1 MSAEI
6 DGDDGQDANAPIEG
20 MPRLW
25 RATDLKPT
33 AQQRW
38 LAKGRII
45 QAAINLL
52 IGDEGIGKS
61 LFWTWVV
68 AAVTTGRA
76 RTEFGIPAREP
87 AHVIIVCT
95 EDDWTTVVRPRLE
108 VAGADLDFVRV
119 ICTDEDGSGA
129 PVFPRDLFLIAEAD
143 PAPALVVVD
152 AWLDTVPPGL
162 TVRDPQQARQA
173 LHPWKELATRTD
185 AAVLLLCHTNRVS
198 SANARDKY
206 GATSE
211 LRKKTRISL
220 MAQLDDDGRMVVGPE
235 KLNAGKQI
243 AAAAFA
249 IEPVQLFDP
258 TDDDDGTVPRLV
270 YAGDSVHTA
279 RELLAETYAAQHDG
293 DDNDA
298 VAWLAKLL
306 AGGPRWAT
314 DVDTAAELD
323 HIKDGQRR
331 AAKRKL
337 RVESKKHTNGSWFWK
352 LPEHG
357 DRTPAT
363 GQDVKPAPSPDALT
377 SSTSCQHL
385 ENQHVASTSEDVKMM
400 NGEARDTARGLFAV
414 DPPCFR
420 CDKPVAGRTK
430 DDRGRFAHITCQQMD
445 IEAVR

>member
-1 MSAEI
+1 MTAAEPI
-6 DGDDGQDANAPIEG
+6 DGNDGQDANAPIEG

-61 LFWTWVV
+61 LFWTWIV
-68 AAVTTGRA
+68 AAVTTGKA
-76 RTEFGIPAREP
+76 HPEFGIPAREP
-87 AHVIIVCT
+87 AYVIIVCT

-108 VAGADLDFVRV
+108 VAGANLDLISV

-129 PVFPRDLFLIAEAD
+129 PVFPRDLFLIAEAN

-173 LHPWKELATRTD
+173 LHPWKELATKTD
-185 AAVLLLCHTNRVS
+185 AAMLLLCHTNRVS

-206 GATSE
+206 GATAE
-211 LRKKTRISL
+211 LRKKTRMSL
-220 MAQLDDDGRMVVGPE
+220 MAQLDGDDRIVVGPE
-235 KLNAGKQI
+235 KLNTGKQI

-249 IEPVQLFDP
+249 IEPVQFFKP

-270 YAGDSVHTA
+270 YAGDSAHTA
-279 RELLAETYAAQHDG
+279 RELLAENYAAQHDSG
-293 DDNDA
+293 DNDS

-306 AGGPRWAT
+306 SGGPRWAV

-323 HIKDGQRR
+323 HIKDSQRR

-337 RVESKKHTNGSWFWK
+337 RVESKKHTNGSWYWR

-357 DRTPAT
+357 GRTPCD
-363 GQDVKPAPSPDALT
+363 GQDVKPAHSPDAFT
-377 SSTSCQHL
+377 SSTSCQSL
-385 ENQHVASTSEDVKMM
+385 ENQHVAPTSKDVKMM
-400 NGEARDTARGLFAV
+400 NGETRETARGLFAV
-414 DPPCFR
+414 DPPCFH
-420 CDKPVAGRTK
+420 CDRPVTGRAK
-430 DDRGRFAHITCQQMD
+430 DDCGRFAHITCQQTT
-445 IEAVR
+445 